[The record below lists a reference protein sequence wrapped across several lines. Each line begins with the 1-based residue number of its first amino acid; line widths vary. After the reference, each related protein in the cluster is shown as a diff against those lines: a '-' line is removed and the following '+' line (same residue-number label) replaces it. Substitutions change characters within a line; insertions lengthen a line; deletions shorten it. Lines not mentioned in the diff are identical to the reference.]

1 MPSWFRRVAVSQAT
15 WVLFQQGTET
25 LATPWPFCVAHN
37 SQWTDTGAFIL
48 LHSL

>member
-1 MPSWFRRVAVSQAT
+1 MPSWFRLVAVSQAT

-25 LATPWPFCVAHN
+25 LFCVAHN

-48 LHSL
+48 MNYL